1 MSILP
6 AVNGF
11 PAGDSFLNNFH
22 LSPFFSLARLS
33 KFLQISLE
41 LELTWIGAHISTM
54 PPHPAD
60 QQPEHI
66 SISPL
71 LQRLAYPA
79 TQIPVEA
86 TEIASAFALIFED
99 RLSAI
104 QTAALLTLL
113 HSTGKDKEPSVI
125 AQCSHRMR
133 EAACQVD
140 KSTLKQVIKARG
152 KKEGDYRGGLVS
164 FSQRIEPFKMVRF
177 SDRFGELSS
186 VTLSALAEIR
196 IPPLTSLPLPLLS
209 RRRSS

>member
-1 MSILP
+1 MRGGVWILP
-6 AVNGF
+6 AVDC
-11 PAGDSFLNNFH
+11 PLLVTLLLTISICL
-22 LSPFFSLARLS
+22 LSPLWQLLD
-33 KFLQISLE
+33 FLQIYPE
-41 LELTWIGAHISTM
+41 LELVSVDAHLSTM
-54 PPHPAD
+54 HTHPAD
-60 QQPEHI
+60 QQADHI

-79 TQIPVEA
+79 TQVPVEA

-133 EAACQVD
+133 DAACQVD

-152 KKEGDYRGGLVS
+152 KKEGHYMGGLVG
-164 FSQRIEPFKMVRF
+164 F
-177 SDRFGELSS
+177 D
-186 VTLSALAEIR
+186 
-196 IPPLTSLPLPLLS
+196 
-209 RRRSS
+209 